1 MIKLFVEFFGL
12 FLGSLTLFLS
22 IASKYIFAN
31 PLRLMIFVGVI
42 LFLSSLFFDNNR
54 GGDI

>member
-1 MIKLFVEFFGL
+1 MIKLFIEVFGL

-42 LFLSSLFFDNNR
+42 LFLSSLSFDNNR